1 MPKSK
6 SAGDR
11 YWIENQYVIVNMYL
25 KRVNKKPNIR
35 HIMSVNCGL
44 CKTILYVVK
53 M

>member
-11 YWIENQYVIVNMYL
+11 YWIENHDRYAIVNMYL
-25 KRVNKKPNIR
+25 KRVNKKPNIH

-44 CKTILYVVK
+44 
-53 M
+53 

>member
-11 YWIENQYVIVNMYL
+11 YWIENQYAIVNMYL
-25 KRVNKKPNIR
+25 KRVNSPHNVSK
-35 HIMSVNCGL
+35 L
-44 CKTILYVVK
+44 WALKTSK

>member
-25 KRVNKKPNIR
+25 KRVNKKTEYSPHNV
-35 HIMSVNCGL
+35 SKL
-44 CKTILYVVK
+44 WAL
-53 M
+53 